1 MNVLLADD
9 ERTIAITLRDAPLR
23 AELAD
28 FQSRLTLMNVV
39 QETQERQLVSI
50 QLPYFIA
57 HLDFVGTLNL
67 RNDRLEPPEVIP
79 SHFTAV
85 RTVIG
90 TREFRNWV
98 AVRLEWSDDLQNQ
111 HIRVLERVKAV
122 QGLVRPTS

>member
-1 MNVLLADD
+1 
-9 ERTIAITLRDAPLR
+9 
-23 AELAD
+23 
-28 FQSRLTLMNVV
+28 MNVV
-39 QETQERQLVSI
+39 QETQERQFVSI

-67 RNDRLEPPEVIP
+67 RNDRVEAPEVIP
-79 SHFTAV
+79 SHFAAV

-98 AVRLEWSDDLQNQ
+98 AVRLDWSDDLQNQ